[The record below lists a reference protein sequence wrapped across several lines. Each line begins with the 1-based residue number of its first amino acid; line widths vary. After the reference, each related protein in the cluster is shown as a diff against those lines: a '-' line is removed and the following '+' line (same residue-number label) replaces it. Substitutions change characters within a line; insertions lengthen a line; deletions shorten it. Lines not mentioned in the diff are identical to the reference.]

1 MTPMEYSLGM
11 CPPPPE
17 EGGKGKRNGRSPQS
31 KTEKKIIINTI
42 EKKTKW
48 ISKHERNMK
57 LIV

>member
-31 KTEKKIIINTI
+31 KTRQNKNKKN
-42 EKKTKW
+42 ELE
-48 ISKHERNMK
+48 KHEMNSK
-57 LIV
+57 NK